1 MCGGEVL
8 SQLRDFVV
16 VAALQRGGLFE
27 RGAIEQR
34 VVHDE
39 ARVEQRRVERE
50 QEALAQRYAV
60 YAQSTDTPVTFEQFA
75 VIMRQMTE

>member
-1 MCGGEVL
+1 M
-8 SQLRDFVV
+8 
-16 VAALQRGGLFE
+16 FE

-50 QEALAQRYAV
+50 REALAQRYAT
-60 YAQSTDTPVTFEQFA
+60 YAQSTDTPVRFEQYA
-75 VIMRQMTE
+75 EIMRQMSE